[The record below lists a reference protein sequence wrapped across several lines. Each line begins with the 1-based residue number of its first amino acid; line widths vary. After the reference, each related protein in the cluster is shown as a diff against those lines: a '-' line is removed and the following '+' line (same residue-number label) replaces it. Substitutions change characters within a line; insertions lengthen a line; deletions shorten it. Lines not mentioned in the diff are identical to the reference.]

1 MPSAVPEVPAALVAL
16 VHDFLKTSGFNKA
29 AKALKKEHDEELEEV
44 KGESLLELFKSTN
57 KAPE

>member
-29 AKALKKEHDEELEEV
+29 AKALKKEHDEEVREV
-44 KGESLLELFKSTN
+44 IRWCC
-57 KAPE
+57 AH